1 MMTQAH
7 NHNPMQNCLVI
18 GLGQTGLSCARF
30 LREQGM
36 NVAVMDSRETP
47 PALEALQQCY
57 PDVVVRTGGFDSSW
71 LTSADLVVLSP
82 GVDPRTECIATARE
96 QGVEII
102 GDIEL
107 FARFAKAPI
116 VAITGSNGKS
126 TVTTLVSQM
135 AETAGKQ
142 VKTGGN
148 IGTPALDLLD
158 GAIPDFYVLELSSFQ
173 LETVR
178 SLNALAATVL
188 NVSPDHLDRY
198 DSLTAYREAKQR
210 IFNGDGVRIINLDDA
225 QVAAM
230 RNDASQQL
238 TFSLTDTQADF
249 HLIQED
255 GKQWIA
261 QHQEKLLQTD
271 QLAITGQ
278 HNYANA
284 LAALALA
291 SVMAL
296 PMPAMLTALSQFKGL
311 PHRCRLVR
319 LHQGVRWLNDSKATN
334 VGATIAAIQGLAP
347 RGPIILIAGGQ
358 AKDQDFTP
366 LTAVLGESVKAVVL
380 IGEDA
385 SAIAAC
391 VPATVRC
398 QHADSLQHA
407 VAIAA
412 GEAEA
417 GDAVLM
423 SPACAS
429 FDMFKG
435 FADRGE
441 QFEQLVRGLA

>member
-7 NHNPMQNCLVI
+7 DHNLMQNCLVI

-36 NVAVMDSRETP
+36 NVAVMDSREAP
-47 PALEALQQCY
+47 PALESLQQSY

-71 LTSADLVVLSP
+71 LASADLVVLSP

-107 FARFAKAPI
+107 FARYAEAPI

-135 AETAGKQ
+135 AETAGKRI
-142 VKTGGN
+142 KTGGN

-158 GAIPDFYVLELSSFQ
+158 GDTPDFYILELSSFQ
-173 LETVR
+173 LETVH

-198 DSLTAYREAKQR
+198 DSLAAYREAKQR
-210 IFNGDGVRIINLDDA
+210 IFNGDGVRIINLDDD

-230 RNDASQQL
+230 RDDASQQL

-249 HLIQED
+249 HVIQED
-255 GKQWIA
+255 GKQWIV
-261 QHQEKLLQTD
+261 QRQEKLLQTD
-271 QLAITGQ
+271 QLQLTGK
-278 HNYANA
+278 HNLANA

-319 LHQGVRWLNDSKATN
+319 LYQGVRWLNDSKATN
-334 VGATIAAIQGLAP
+334 VGAAIAAIEGLADS
-347 RGPIILIAGGQ
+347 GGIILIAGGQ
-358 AKDQDFTP
+358 AKGQDFSP
-366 LTAVLGESVKAVVL
+366 LTPVLDAYVKALVL

-385 SAIAAC
+385 QAIDAIAPSGM
-391 VPATVRC
+391 VC
-398 QHADSLQHA
+398 QQTSSMQEA
-407 VAIAA
+407 VQKAA
-412 GEAEA
+412 ELAER
-417 GDAVLM
+417 GDAVLL

-429 FDMFKG
+429 FDMFDG

-441 QFEQLVRGLA
+441 QFEKAVRRVS

>member
-36 NVAVMDSRETP
+36 NVAVMDSREAP

-71 LTSADLVVLSP
+71 LASADLVVLSP

-158 GAIPDFYVLELSSFQ
+158 GEIPDFYVLELSSFQ

-225 QVAAM
+225 QVAVM
-230 RNDASQQL
+230 RDDASQQL
-238 TFSLTDTQADF
+238 TFSLTDSQADF
-249 HLIQED
+249 HLIQEA
-255 GKQWIA
+255 GEQWIA
-261 QHQEKLLQTD
+261 QRHEKLLQTD
-271 QLAITGQ
+271 QLAITGA

-334 VGATIAAIQGLAP
+334 VGATMAAIQGLAA

-358 AKDQDFTP
+358 AKGQDFTP
-366 LTAVLGESVKAVVL
+366 LTAVLSEAVKAVVL

-391 VPATVRC
+391 VPASVIF
-398 QHADSLQHA
+398 QDADSLQHA

-412 GEAEA
+412 DEAEA